1 MTRLVQRTSP
11 THRNQAPRRPP
22 RHATAAALLAIGTVL
37 AIVAPR
43 AAASSAWLTAEGSP
57 SSTGDYALSWVAVPF
72 KYDRF
77 ALFECEGAE
86 SACRSQSDFSSVAIT
101 SSVRRHE
108 VHAQAEGSY
117 TYKLR
122 ACYESGIQPRVQTT
136 CDWSGTVTVV
146 VSYFAGTEAET
157 ATAAGGM
164 PYETGVTKGGDAY
177 VNIPVAVVPG
187 VNGLQPALS
196 IDYSD
201 GRERQRADEEAPGDI
216 LGYGWRVG
224 GLSAIRRCVRN
235 AADTDGISLNGTDG
249 LCIDGEPL
257 VRTSGTHLQPGATYR
272 TLRES
277 HARITIEGTAASP
290 WFEVELPD
298 GRVREYGRTDDSE
311 LRFAVLRVGRVTYTL
326 PLLWSINKETDA
338 FGNEMRYEYNE
349 VESLGA
355 RHPKRIVY
363 GDDADA
369 EVVFEYTGRGDVDTM
384 TVGGRTQRQWLRL
397 HRLAVR
403 LDGRDVREYRLESE
417 RTTEGW
423 LRLRKVQLCG
433 WRDAGAGAKECLE
446 PLSVTWETP
455 AAAVPHMKTCV
466 ASVDDPLGRRT
477 SFTRGVLKSSGTHA
491 FLFTTTEQRLFGTG
505 TAPANAAALAANGS
519 GNIKPVVT
527 TVSRDNGIGGTH
539 QTTYAYQGRGW
550 QSTRNWGFLGFYATR
565 ETDGASG
572 VSTYTQYRL
581 DFPHFGSPA
590 AVVVSKGTHGS
601 SGAEVLSKRHF
612 AYASRTITHG
622 SGAGAATTRL
632 TYASSETALVHE
644 DGTELGAVQAAT
656 AAPTVTGTAV
666 SGTVRTTTAGNSAT
680 AGRAGTVWGDAG
692 THTVGA
698 VQRKTTTTTVYNNVD
713 TATAWLAGFPS
724 SVTAKHFEG
733 TSRSAMRTQKLTR
746 TRATTSAGAQTNAVG
761 VETAFPDNASLKL
774 QTTYA
779 HDADGN
785 VTSATTAGGSSGH
798 VASRTTRW
806 QDFADARY
814 AGTVRNALGHR
825 ETLEWDAAL
834 GLPTRV
840 TDANGRILNLD
851 YDAFGREISR
861 ERAWDGVTE
870 TTTYAAC
877 GPSCATVS
885 ATASSCGTSVSAD
898 VAMKAT
904 TTSPDAPDTVR
915 YYDELGRTVRT
926 ATQSFGSATTYRTA
940 DVLHDARGLVACASA
955 PYHTGGTKRYAKY
968 GYDARGRV
976 TSLTRPDGGS
986 VTVEYEADSR
996 NSRVKATVRE
1006 TVLDAG
1012 RRALSGT
1019 RDTVFEY
1026 NVLGELVETTAGA
1039 QGPSADRSE
1048 TRYAYDGGGLLKTVT
1063 VENGTADYATTFGYD
1078 HAGNRTSVTNP
1089 NFAATS
1095 FGYTALG
1102 QLRTRTDGR
1111 GTTTWTY
1118 DGLGRTTGRTDPG
1131 GGAAAWEWDPAG
1143 ALGLA
1148 KKRTYNDSTSTAVE
1162 FEETYA
1168 YDADE
1173 RLQTTTTTLRKS
1185 ASASDALTVTR
1196 THAYDS
1202 HGRPSTTTTGPS
1214 ALAVGYEYNARGY
1227 LSKLKRG
1234 TAALVTVTAM
1244 DAWGNATGQSY
1255 GNGVSTTRTFDEL
1268 GRATGIGTARG
1279 TAKLQDEAY
1288 GWRSDGLLESRAV
1301 GSGANT
1307 DTEVFGYD
1315 HLGRLDSAK
1324 TYLDEATPGTVDRTL
1339 SYGYDRLGNLTS
1351 KPGASIE
1358 YAGTGNAGPNAATS
1372 ANLGV
1377 ATTITY
1383 DTSGH
1388 VVRYDAATGDDTF
1401 VEWDGRGRVSRI
1413 TVGTSRTTTTP
1424 TARDEFRYGPDG
1436 ERYYRRTTW
1445 TETVAGDGGADTT
1458 RQRWAETYR
1467 VGGYEKVV
1475 GDGLGGYA
1483 WVDKTRAGAAQLVR
1497 AAATATATPSSALEY
1512 LHGDHLGSLAAATNS
1527 TGASLQSLAYEPYG
1541 ARRRADWTAALPPGD
1556 VAALAAA
1563 QDAGR
1568 ARSGFTGHEPLDRTG
1583 FVHMG
1588 GRVYDP
1594 RLGRFLSPD
1603 PVVSEAWSGQG
1614 WNLYSYVGNSP
1625 LSRTDPTGYCYA
1637 AGPLCQAAGGGGFTN
1652 VTQALTS
1659 WNMSWRI
1666 PVFATVTWGRVS
1678 FGVGGSLWSGE
1689 GGGFFGRGGFFRPR
1703 VTLRFGLPFPVFTSA
1718 ARLVSLGREA
1728 SSADLP
1734 MISDLLAYWPVFTR
1748 EELVSI
1754 GVGSV
1759 PFVGTAQ
1766 SVVEVVSG
1774 RDYITDERVDRR
1786 VAAVGIVAGVI
1797 PGGKGA
1803 LKAGT
1808 KVIGKFGPRGG
1819 RLSLRKRMEAE
1830 GPPPFRGAEAHH
1842 DLPQA
1847 LRDRFEAKGLD
1858 IDDPAYG
1865 RWVRKHE
1872 HRQWSREF
1880 GDQWQEFFR
1889 DGDPTRE
1896 QIIAKM
1902 EQLRDTG
1909 RYR

>member
-1 MTRLVQRTSP
+1 MTRPARRTSP
-11 THRNQAPRRPP
+11 PNRNQAPRCPHGR
-22 RHATAAALLAIGTVL
+22 ATAAALLAVCAAL
-37 AIVAPR
+37 AVAAPR
-43 AAASSAWLTAEGSP
+43 AEASSTWLTASEST
-57 SSTGDYALSWVAVPF
+57 SSTGDYALTWLAVPIR
-72 KYDRF
+72 YDQF
-77 ALFECEGAE
+77 TLYECEGAS
-86 SACRSQSDFSSVAIT
+86 SACASISRFSNIART
-101 SSVRRHE
+101 RLRTYE
-108 VHAQAEGSY
+108 VHAKPEGTY
-117 TYKLR
+117 TYRLK
-122 ACYESGIQPRVQTT
+122 ACYESGTQPRSTT
-136 CDWSGTVTVV
+136 CDWSSNATVA
-146 VSYFAGTEAET
+146 VSYLAGTEAET

-164 PYETGVTKGGDAY
+164 PYATGVTKGGDAY

-235 AADTDGISLNGTDG
+235 TADADGIGLDGADG

-257 VRTSGTHLQPGATYR
+257 VRTSGTHLQPGAKYR

-298 GRVREYGRTDDSE
+298 GRVREYGRTADSE
-311 LRFAVLRVGRVTYTL
+311 LRFAVVSVGRVTYTL

-338 FGNEMRYEYNE
+338 FGNEMRYEYKE

-433 WRDAGAGAKECLE
+433 WRDAGAGTKECLK
-446 PLSVTWETP
+446 PLSVTWEKP
-455 AAAVPHMKTCV
+455 ASAVPHMKTCV

-477 SFTRGVLKSSGTHA
+477 SFARGVLKSSGTHG
-491 FLFTTTEQRLFGTG
+491 FLFTTTEQGLFGAG

-539 QTTYAYQGRGW
+539 ETTYAYQGRGW

-601 SGAEVLSKRHF
+601 SGAEVLSKRYF
-612 AYASRTITHG
+612 AYAKQTVTHG
-622 SGAGAATTRL
+622 SGADAATTGL
-632 TYASSETALVHE
+632 PYAASETAVVYE
-644 DGTELGAVQAAT
+644 GGTKLGAVQTQT
-656 AAPTVTGTAV
+656 AEPTVSGTAV
-666 SGTVRTTTAGNSAT
+666 SGTVRTTTAGHTVDSGT
-680 AGRAGTVWGDAG
+680 PGTVWGDAG
-692 THTVGA
+692 THTVGG
-698 VQRKTTTTTVYNNVD
+698 VQRKTKTTTAYNNVD

-724 SVTAKHFEG
+724 SVTAEHFEG

-761 VETAFPDNASLKL
+761 VETAFPDNAGLKL

-785 VTSATTAGGSSGH
+785 VTSATTVGGTTGH

-814 AGTVRNALGHR
+814 AGTVRNALDHR

-840 TDANGRILNLD
+840 ADANGRILNLD

-861 ERAWDGVTE
+861 ERTWDGVTE

-877 GPSCATVS
+877 GSSCATVS
-885 ATASSCGTSVSAD
+885 ATASSCGVSAD

-940 DVLHDARGLVACASA
+940 DVLHNARGLVACASA

-986 VTVEYEADSR
+986 VAVKYTADSG

-1012 RRALSGT
+1012 RSALSGT
-1019 RDTVFEY
+1019 RNTVFEY

-1039 QGPSADRSE
+1039 QGPSAKRSE

-1078 HAGNRTSVTNP
+1078 DAGNRTRVANP

-1095 FGYTALG
+1095 FVYTALG

-1118 DGLGRTTGRTDPG
+1118 DELGRIKSRTDPG
-1131 GGAAAWEWDPAG
+1131 GGAAAWEWDPTG
-1143 ALGLA
+1143 ALGVA

-1162 FEETYA
+1162 FEETYR

-1173 RLQTTTTTLRKS
+1173 RPETTTTTLRKS

-1196 THAYDS
+1196 THTYDS
-1202 HGRPSTTTTGPS
+1202 RGRPSTTTTGPS

-1227 LSKLKRG
+1227 LSKFKKG
-1234 TAALVTVTAM
+1234 SAALVTVTAT
-1244 DAWGNATGQSY
+1244 DAWGNATGESY

-1268 GRATGIGTARG
+1268 GRTTGIGTAKG
-1279 TAKLQDEAY
+1279 TTKLQNETY

-1301 GSGANT
+1301 GSGAT
-1307 DTEVFGYD
+1307 ADTEVFGYD

-1324 TYLDEATPGTVDRTL
+1324 TYVDETTVRASSTLDRSL

-1351 KPGASIE
+1351 KPGASLR
-1358 YAGTGNAGPNAATS
+1358 YQGTGNAGPNAATS
-1372 ANLGV
+1372 ANVGV
-1377 ATTITY
+1377 ATTISY

-1388 VVRYDAATGDDTF
+1388 VIRYDAATGDDTF

-1445 TETVAGDGGADTT
+1445 TETVTGDGGTDTT
-1458 RQRWAETYR
+1458 RTRWAETYR

-1497 AAATATATPSSALEY
+1497 TAATATATPTSALEY
-1512 LHGDHLGSLAAATNS
+1512 LHGDHLGSLVAATDS

-1541 ARRRADWTAALPPGD
+1541 TRRKADWTAGLPPGD

-1568 ARSGFTGHEPLDRTG
+1568 ARTGFTGHEPLDRTG

-1603 PVVSEAWSGQG
+1603 QVVSEAWSGQG

-1637 AGPLCQAAGGGGFTN
+1637 AGPLCQVAGGGGFTN

-1666 PVFATVTWGRVS
+1666 PIFATVTWGRVS
-1678 FGVGGSLWSGE
+1678 FGVGGSLWTGE
-1689 GGGFFGRGGFFRPR
+1689 GGGFFGRGGFFWPR
-1703 VTLRFGLPFPVFTSA
+1703 VTFWIGAPYPVFHGIG
-1718 ARLVSLGREA
+1718 RIVSLGQETSPADERMDKPVLLRGLRRGDLTPEQEAAVAEMRRTGEILPEEYWNAIDPPLDSTWDAIILDPANLIPAKMAGAAVIKTVKGAATDVHLTGQLHHPISTPIHRALEKHPILRGKYKARDGRFVTRA
-1728 SSADLP
+1728 SSPSAHSGWQTWHRQLDKEVADWL
-1734 MISDLLAYWPVFTR
+1734 T
-1748 EELVSI
+1748 
-1754 GVGSV
+1754 
-1759 PFVGTAQ
+1759 
-1766 SVVEVVSG
+1766 
-1774 RDYITDERVDRR
+1774 
-1786 VAAVGIVAGVI
+1786 
-1797 PGGKGA
+1797 
-1803 LKAGT
+1803 
-1808 KVIGKFGPRGG
+1808 
-1819 RLSLRKRMEAE
+1819 
-1830 GPPPFRGAEAHH
+1830 
-1842 DLPQA
+1842 
-1847 LRDRFEAKGLD
+1847 
-1858 IDDPAYG
+1858 DPANAN
-1865 RWVRKHE
+1865 VT
-1872 HRQWSREF
+1872 
-1880 GDQWQEFFR
+1880 QEGFETFLR
-1889 DGDPTRE
+1889 ARYARPDLR
-1896 QIIAKM
+1896 AKFPA
-1902 EQLRDTG
+1902 G
-1909 RYR
+1909 F